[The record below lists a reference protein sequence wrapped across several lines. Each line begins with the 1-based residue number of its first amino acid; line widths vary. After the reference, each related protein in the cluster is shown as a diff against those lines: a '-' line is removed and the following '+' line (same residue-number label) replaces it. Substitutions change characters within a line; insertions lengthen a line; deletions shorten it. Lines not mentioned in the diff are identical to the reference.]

1 MTPPPR
7 RVSVTRQTVRTGNAG
22 ATFRIATE
30 IDDDTELGGMF
41 IRSLMSAQLRL
52 GLLVCLTVCGAL
64 AALPL
69 AFELFPALGAASLLG
84 LRLPWLL
91 LGVVVFPVLVAGAW
105 LYVRR
110 AERNERRFVADV
122 EADRDTAG

>member
-1 MTPPPR
+1 MTPRPR
-7 RVSVTRQTVRTGNAG
+7 RVAVTRQTVRTGSSGAG
-22 ATFRIATE
+22 FRVAAE
-30 IDDDTELGGMF
+30 IDDDTELGDTYMRALVG
-41 IRSLMSAQLRL
+41 AQLRL

-64 AALPL
+64 AALPI
-69 AFELFPALGAASLLG
+69 AFELFPALGAASLFG
-84 LRLPWLL
+84 LRVPWLL

-122 EADRDTAG
+122 KHP